1 MTWLAEIFKD
11 LPKGMAGDKTLC
23 DKWFNIGKDRKYD
36 EYKRG
41 LVSMIY
47 KFLDK

>member
-1 MTWLAEIFKD
+1 MTWLVEIFKD
-11 LPKGMAGDKTLC
+11 LPKGMAGDKTC
-23 DKWFNIGKDRKYD
+23 DKWFNIAKDRKYD
-36 EYKRG
+36 GYKRD

>member
-1 MTWLAEIFKD
+1 MTWFVEIFKD
-11 LPKGMAGDKTLC
+11 SPKGMAGDKTLC
-23 DKWFNIGKDRKYD
+23 DKWSNIAKDRKYD
-36 EYKRG
+36 GYKRD